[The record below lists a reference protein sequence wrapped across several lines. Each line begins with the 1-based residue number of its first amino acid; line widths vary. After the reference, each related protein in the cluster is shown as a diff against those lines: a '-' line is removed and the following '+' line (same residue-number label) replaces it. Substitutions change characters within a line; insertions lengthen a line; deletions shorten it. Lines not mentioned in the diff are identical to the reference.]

1 MKNIV
6 YCGGVPI
13 GGDYISV
20 QSMLNVFP
28 YDVDASLLQIDAL
41 SKAKCDIVR
50 VAVPDDRAASV
61 LNDIVRNSP
70 LPIVADIHFSASLA
84 VKAIE
89 AGVAKIRLNPGNV
102 KGDLKKVVDMAKERK
117 LPIRI
122 GINHGSIEEE
132 FKKLPAVDA
141 LVASA
146 LKHVDLLEKLSFSDM
161 VISVKSSSVS
171 DTVDAYEKLSKLGYP
186 LHIGVTEAGTLKNG
200 IIKNSMAIGALLL
213 RGIGDTIRVSLS
225 CDPVEEVICAR
236 KMLNFLGLRKDMI
249 EVISCPT
256 CGRTKID
263 VASIAEKVEKEFF
276 NLSKPLKIAVM
287 GCVVNGIGESEGA
300 DVGIAGGR
308 EKSTVFMDGKAV
320 ETVPNGK
327 ILDTL
332 RKYVLLKAEDN
343 LNE

>member
-20 QSMLNVFP
+20 QSMLNVSP

-41 SKAKCDIVR
+41 LKAKCDIVR
-50 VAVPDDRAASV
+50 VAVPDNKAASV
-61 LNDIVRNSP
+61 LKDIVKHSP
-70 LPIVADIHFSASLA
+70 LPIVADIHFSAPLA

-146 LKHVDLLEKLSFSDM
+146 LKHVDLLEKLSFSDI

-171 DTVDAYEKLSKLGYP
+171 DTVDAYEKLFKLGYP

-213 RGIGDTIRVSLS
+213 KGIGDTIRVSLS
-225 CDPVEEVICAR
+225 CDPVEEVLCAR

-256 CGRTKID
+256 CGRTEID
-263 VASIAEKVEKEFF
+263 VALLADQVEREFDY
-276 NLSKPLKIAVM
+276 LAKPLKIAVM

-300 DVGIAGGR
+300 DVGLAGGK
-308 EKSTVFMDGKAV
+308 EKSSVFMDGKIV
-320 ETVPNGK
+320 ETVENDK
-327 ILDTL
+327 IFDTL
-332 RKYVLLKAEDN
+332 KKYILIKAEEKI
-343 LNE
+343 NE